1 MDIVVIDIDKDFALS
16 LSLSL
21 SFCLF
26 VSIFCCLPDG
36 LVLFSCRF

>member
-1 MDIVVIDIDKDFALS
+1 MDIVVIDIDKDFAH
-16 LSLSL
+16 SLSL